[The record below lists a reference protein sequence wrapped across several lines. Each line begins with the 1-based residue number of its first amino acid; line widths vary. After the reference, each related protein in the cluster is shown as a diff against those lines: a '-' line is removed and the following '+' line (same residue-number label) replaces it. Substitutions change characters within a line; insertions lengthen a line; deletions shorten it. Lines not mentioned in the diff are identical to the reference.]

1 MLLRLEKNAGKHR
14 QNAEKPVIYLSLKT
28 DENQNKKQI
37 KMHCCTWA
45 LCATAQKEKVY
56 VLRLKLTHT
65 ALVNTYI
72 WTICHFDCGNELE
85 RDWKLEETQKS
96 ENATAIF
103 DRTGP
108 TGQRRP
114 PLEVDHFDR
123 TNFHLVRTVPFPFG
137 PKFPGNFGTGKHP
150 RALQAVMS
158 NKLSQR
164 PEDQNKKAT
173 RCYLYFIDSAVWKLL
188 KKPFLIDKQRE
199 SNHITS

>member
-1 MLLRLEKNAGKHR
+1 
-14 QNAEKPVIYLSLKT
+14 
-28 DENQNKKQI
+28 
-37 KMHCCTWA
+37 MHCCTWA
-45 LCATAQKEKVY
+45 LCATVQKEKVY

-108 TGQRRP
+108 TGQRQP

-173 RCYLYFIDSAVWKLL
+173 RFYLYFIDSALWKLL
-188 KKPFLIDKQRE
+188 KKPFLMDKQRE

>member
-45 LCATAQKEKVY
+45 LCATVQKEKVY

-72 WTICHFDCGNELE
+72 WTICHFDCGNVLE

-108 TGQRRP
+108 TGQRRH
-114 PLEVDHFDR
+114 LWRWTTLTGQISTWSELFHFRLDR
-123 TNFHLVRTVPFPFG
+123 NFQEILARESTPG
-137 PKFPGNFGTGKHP
+137 LYRLLCQINCRNAPKIK
-150 RALQAVMS
+150 
-158 NKLSQR
+158 
-164 PEDQNKKAT
+164 T
-173 RCYLYFIDSAVWKLL
+173 R
-188 KKPFLIDKQRE
+188 KQRVFLYILSTALFE
-199 SNHITS
+199 NY

>member
-45 LCATAQKEKVY
+45 LCATVQKEKVY

-108 TGQRRP
+108 TGQRQP

-137 PKFPGNFGTGKHP
+137 PKFPGNFGTESTPGLYRLLCQINCRNAPKI
-150 RALQAVMS
+150 
-158 NKLSQR
+158 K
-164 PEDQNKKAT
+164 T
-173 RCYLYFIDSAVWKLL
+173 R
-188 KKPFLIDKQRE
+188 KQRVFIYILSTALFE
-199 SNHITS
+199 NY